1 MHEGRIIK
9 YFRKK
14 AKLTQQQLGDGIC
27 SDTHVSKI
35 ERGMTEYSPEVTFLL
50 SKRLG
55 INIEEELSRFHNL
68 KKILARWHD
77 AIIMQRFEAI
87 EIIKEELDNEE
98 LIQISE
104 HQILYDLLR
113 ARYHLLRNNLIEADI
128 ITKNIQKAHRKLPPY
143 ESNLLK
149 HILGMYY
156 LANKDMIKA
165 VNILRSINSDDY
177 NNPEYYLTLSTAYLA
192 VNSKIMAYYYAELSL
207 QFFIKTN
214 NYLRSIDAEM
224 IMLIT
229 REGEGQCDFQKIVE
243 QYEALIQTCDLCHAH
258 DKKAKVLH
266 NLAEEHYCRK
276 DYKASSRLFHK
287 SMLLKEKKS
296 AEYLISL
303 EAFIRC
309 CFEGSILSKDKLEKL
324 GNEGLVIARE
334 INQGLH
340 TINLQL
346 LLLRINNQIAEYY
359 HYLSTKALT
368 YYKKCGYVSIVQRYE
383 KELFNYHLKTRQIDD
398 ALKFADL
405 LINNG

>member
-77 AIIMQRFEAI
+77 AIIMQRSEVI
-87 EIIKEELDNEE
+87 ETIKEELDKEE
-98 LIQISE
+98 LIKISE
-104 HQILYDLLR
+104 YQILYDLLR

-128 ITKNIQKAHRKLPPY
+128 IIKNIQKAQRKLPPY

-207 QFFIKTN
+207 QFFLKTN
-214 NYLRSIDAEM
+214 NYLRGIDAEM

-229 REGEGQCDFQKIVE
+229 REGEGQRDFQKIVE
-243 QYEALIQTCDLCHAH
+243 QYEALIQICDLCHAH

-303 EAFIRC
+303 EAFILC

-340 TINLQL
+340 SINLQL
-346 LLLRINNQIAEYY
+346 LLLRINNQHTEYY
-359 HYLSTKALT
+359 HFLSTKALP
-368 YYKKCGYVSIVQRYE
+368 YYKKCGYVTIVKQYE

-398 ALKFADL
+398 ALKLADL